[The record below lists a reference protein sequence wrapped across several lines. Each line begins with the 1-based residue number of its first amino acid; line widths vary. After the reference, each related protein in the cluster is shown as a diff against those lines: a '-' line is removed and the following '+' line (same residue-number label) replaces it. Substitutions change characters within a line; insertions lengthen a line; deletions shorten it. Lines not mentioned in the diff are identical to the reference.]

1 MDIIRDKI
9 INKIDEST
17 LVKHIQLISGSF
29 IVASLFLDFLISG
42 KFINQYI
49 YLFIFI
55 AIAYN
60 SARLT
65 DRLIPNLGSIK
76 LSVLRNEIRLLG
88 FPTQI
93 WESIKKPS
101 FLKVEYEER
110 AVIEAWVKEI
120 TEHYILNWYSTSTD
134 EPSKFVA
141 EVEEELRII
150 FKGILLNLQSRNW
163 DNFLIKLSNLFILH
177 LKRKKSKFSKPVYR
191 HPILMR
197 TLSEHDY
204 YVSAISAVLNKFGNR
219 TKYTKYANT
228 NDCSLHHLIIIEILS
243 KQLVTRISNI
253 SSTSNK
259 KKNESPNV
267 KKLVNEEIDGAKKSE
282 IKKVPS
288 SEKFN
293 IDENNLEN
301 THIKIIEGSHKKRPS
316 INLPNILNK
325 SVNNDKE
332 TSKTYSTPEPS
343 GNPNAEIRTDDEQTQ
358 VIDLS
363 DEEVQND
370 NLESEDMDTAI
381 IKLRQLLEEKEN
393 SYEQGKHKSLTI
405 PSDGRMFFNINLSE
419 EGFDSYVIIYDA
431 VIINKTSSNVPSSN
445 QFEYTTKTIQ
455 TTRSYN
461 EFVNLEKDLRKKYNL
476 EFQLEIENLALNQN
490 KLDILKSWLD
500 KLIHHYES
508 STSSEVKHFLKYPT
522 DEIDLQLGKADKGQR
537 IDKFLAKTVSGVFA
551 SIKDRLPNFEDD
563 NSVHEEDIEH
573 MDTSNEGLESG
584 ILSDLSIKERLENGH
599 MDKDDNSLHLPVRL
613 NFSPMANELSEFEIN
628 LNCAVHEEMRSNK
641 EECKKVNGNEVI
653 VFQRGDNYK
662 KFIEKEMFKDELTE
676 SLTEKLIHLSIL
688 LFVDEMKG
696 KYAWLKSQFMINI
709 AKVVLSHTVDELIE
723 DVLASW
729 TNENAWKAIFMQLR
743 QILWYEKFDVSSSC
757 FEEQC
762 TSQSF
767 KRIVKNVFAS
777 KEANREL
784 IYNITDLILS
794 TVLNEENK

>member
-17 LVKHIQLISGSF
+17 LTSSSHILQQDLQIALF
-29 IVASLFLDFLISG
+29 QILEASNI
-42 KFINQYI
+42 
-49 YLFIFI
+49 
-55 AIAYN
+55 
-60 SARLT
+60 
-65 DRLIPNLGSIK
+65 
-76 LSVLRNEIRLLG
+76 SVLRNEIRLLG

-177 LKRKKSKFSKPVYR
+177 LKRKKSKFSKPFYR

-204 YVSAISAVLNKFGNR
+204 YVSAISAVLNN
-219 TKYTKYANT
+219 
-228 NDCSLHHLIIIEILS
+228 
-243 KQLVTRISNI
+243 
-253 SSTSNK
+253 TSNK
-259 KKNESPNV
+259 KKKMNLPMS

-508 STSSEVKHFLKYPT
+508 STSSE
-522 DEIDLQLGKADKGQR
+522 GQR